1 MAKFNLKDQLA
12 GIAALIAAIVA
23 IGGGFVK
30 YGEIMTKLDV
40 LSEQTGPNLL
50 PLTRQIGEV
59 KKGVMNNQKTITI
72 NTEDMLENAGEIK
85 VLQKERNLTVKGK
98 IESKTDENEEHFV
111 HHGIANR
118 SFDRTFRLG
127 PHVLVRNATLKNGM
141 LAIDLEQEL
150 PEEEKPKE
158 IPITVN

>member
-1 MAKFNLKDQLA
+1 MTRHLTTVNLSDFITSLTPFTVGMDRMFRDLEQFSNSFAGSSTAYPPYNIEQIDEGKWVISMAIA
-12 GIAALIAAIVA
+12 G
-23 IGGGFVK
+23 F
-30 YGEIMTKLDV
+30 GE
-40 LSEQTGPNLL
+40 
-50 PLTRQIGEV
+50 
-59 KKGVMNNQKTITI
+59 
-72 NTEDMLENAGEIK
+72 EDIK
-85 VLQKERNLTVKGK
+85 VSQKERNLTVKGK
-98 IESKTDENEEHFV
+98 IESKTNEDEDHFV

>member
-1 MAKFNLKDQLA
+1 MTRHLTTVNLSDFITSLTPFTVGMDRMFRDLEQFSNSFAGSSTAYPPYNIEQIDEGRWVISMAIA
-12 GIAALIAAIVA
+12 G
-23 IGGGFVK
+23 F
-30 YGEIMTKLDV
+30 GE
-40 LSEQTGPNLL
+40 
-50 PLTRQIGEV
+50 
-59 KKGVMNNQKTITI
+59 
-72 NTEDMLENAGEIK
+72 EDIK
-85 VLQKERNLTVKGK
+85 VSQKERNLTVKGK

>member
-1 MAKFNLKDQLA
+1 MTRHLTTANLSDFITSLTPFTVGMDRMFRDLEQFSNSFAGSSTAYPPYNIEQIDEGKWVISMAIA
-12 GIAALIAAIVA
+12 G
-23 IGGGFVK
+23 F
-30 YGEIMTKLDV
+30 GE
-40 LSEQTGPNLL
+40 
-50 PLTRQIGEV
+50 
-59 KKGVMNNQKTITI
+59 
-72 NTEDMLENAGEIK
+72 EDIK
-85 VLQKERNLTVKGK
+85 VSQKERNLTVKGK
-98 IESKTDENEEHFV
+98 IKSKTDEEEDHFV

>member
-1 MAKFNLKDQLA
+1 MTRHLTTANLSDFITSLTPFTVGMDRMFRDLEQFSNSYTASSTGYPPYNIEQIDDGKWVISIAIA
-12 GIAALIAAIVA
+12 G
-23 IGGGFVK
+23 F
-30 YGEIMTKLDV
+30 GE
-40 LSEQTGPNLL
+40 
-50 PLTRQIGEV
+50 
-59 KKGVMNNQKTITI
+59 
-72 NTEDMLENAGEIK
+72 EDIK
-85 VLQKERNLTVKGK
+85 ISQKERNLTVKGK
-98 IESKTDENEEHFV
+98 IESKTDDDNDNFV
-111 HHGIANR
+111 HRGIANR

>member
-1 MAKFNLKDQLA
+1 MTRHLTTANLSDFITSLTPFTVGMDRMFRDLEQFSNSFAGSSTAYPPYNIEQIDDGKWVISMAIA
-12 GIAALIAAIVA
+12 G
-23 IGGGFVK
+23 F
-30 YGEIMTKLDV
+30 GE
-40 LSEQTGPNLL
+40 
-50 PLTRQIGEV
+50 
-59 KKGVMNNQKTITI
+59 
-72 NTEDMLENAGEIK
+72 EDIK
-85 VLQKERNLTVKGK
+85 VSQKERNLTVKGK

>member
-1 MAKFNLKDQLA
+1 MTRHLTTVNLSDFITSLTPFTVGMDRMFRDLEQFSNSFAGSSTAYPPYNIEQIDEGKWVISMAIA
-12 GIAALIAAIVA
+12 G
-23 IGGGFVK
+23 F
-30 YGEIMTKLDV
+30 GE
-40 LSEQTGPNLL
+40 
-50 PLTRQIGEV
+50 
-59 KKGVMNNQKTITI
+59 
-72 NTEDMLENAGEIK
+72 EDIK
-85 VLQKERNLTVKGK
+85 VSQKERNLTVKGK

-127 PHVLVRNATLKNGM
+127 PHVIVKNATLKNGM

>member
-1 MAKFNLKDQLA
+1 MTRHLTTVNLSDFITSLTPFTVGMDRMFRDLEQFSNSFAGSSTAYPPYNIEQIDDGKWVISMAIA
-12 GIAALIAAIVA
+12 G
-23 IGGGFVK
+23 F
-30 YGEIMTKLDV
+30 GE
-40 LSEQTGPNLL
+40 
-50 PLTRQIGEV
+50 
-59 KKGVMNNQKTITI
+59 
-72 NTEDMLENAGEIK
+72 EDIK
-85 VLQKERNLTVKGK
+85 VSQKERNLTVKGK
-98 IESKTDENEEHFV
+98 IESKTNEDEDHFV

>member
-1 MAKFNLKDQLA
+1 MTRHLTTANLSDFITSLTPFTVGMDRMFRDLEQFSNSFAGSSTAYPPYNIEQIDEGKWVISMAIA
-12 GIAALIAAIVA
+12 G
-23 IGGGFVK
+23 F
-30 YGEIMTKLDV
+30 GE
-40 LSEQTGPNLL
+40 
-50 PLTRQIGEV
+50 
-59 KKGVMNNQKTITI
+59 
-72 NTEDMLENAGEIK
+72 EDIK
-85 VLQKERNLTVKGK
+85 VSQKERNLTVKGK
-98 IESKTDENEEHFV
+98 IESKTNEDEDHFV

>member
-1 MAKFNLKDQLA
+1 MTRHLTTVNLSDFITSLTPFTVGMDRMFRDLEQFSNSFAGSSTAYPPYNIEQIDEGKWVISMAIA
-12 GIAALIAAIVA
+12 G
-23 IGGGFVK
+23 F
-30 YGEIMTKLDV
+30 GE
-40 LSEQTGPNLL
+40 
-50 PLTRQIGEV
+50 
-59 KKGVMNNQKTITI
+59 
-72 NTEDMLENAGEIK
+72 EDIK
-85 VLQKERNLTVKGK
+85 VSQKERNLTVKGK

>member
-1 MAKFNLKDQLA
+1 MTRHLTTVNLSDFITSLTPFTVGMDRMFRDLEQFSNSFAGSSTAYPPYNIEQIDEGKWVISMAIA
-12 GIAALIAAIVA
+12 G
-23 IGGGFVK
+23 F
-30 YGEIMTKLDV
+30 GE
-40 LSEQTGPNLL
+40 
-50 PLTRQIGEV
+50 
-59 KKGVMNNQKTITI
+59 
-72 NTEDMLENAGEIK
+72 EDIK
-85 VLQKERNLTVKGK
+85 VSQKERNLTVKGK
-98 IESKTDENEEHFV
+98 IKSKTDEDEDHFV

>member
-1 MAKFNLKDQLA
+1 MTRHLTTVNLSDFITSLTPFTVGMDRMFRDLEQFSNSFAGSSTAYPPYNIEQIDEGKWVISMAIA
-12 GIAALIAAIVA
+12 G
-23 IGGGFVK
+23 F
-30 YGEIMTKLDV
+30 GE
-40 LSEQTGPNLL
+40 
-50 PLTRQIGEV
+50 
-59 KKGVMNNQKTITI
+59 
-72 NTEDMLENAGEIK
+72 EDIK
-85 VLQKERNLTVKGK
+85 VSQKERNLTVKGK
-98 IESKTDENEEHFV
+98 IESKIDENEEHFV

-150 PEEEKPKE
+150 PKEEKPKE

>member
-1 MAKFNLKDQLA
+1 MTRHLTTANLSDFITSLTPFTVGMDRMFRDLEQFSNSFAGSSTAYPPYNIEQIDEGKWVISMAIA
-12 GIAALIAAIVA
+12 G
-23 IGGGFVK
+23 F
-30 YGEIMTKLDV
+30 GE
-40 LSEQTGPNLL
+40 
-50 PLTRQIGEV
+50 
-59 KKGVMNNQKTITI
+59 
-72 NTEDMLENAGEIK
+72 EDIK
-85 VLQKERNLTVKGK
+85 VSQKERNLTVKGK
-98 IESKTDENEEHFV
+98 IESKIDENEEHFV

-150 PEEEKPKE
+150 PKEEKPKE

>member
-1 MAKFNLKDQLA
+1 MTRHLTTANLSDFITSLTPFTVGMDRMFRDLEQFSNSFAGSSTAYPPYNIEQIDDGKWVISMAIA
-12 GIAALIAAIVA
+12 G
-23 IGGGFVK
+23 F
-30 YGEIMTKLDV
+30 GE
-40 LSEQTGPNLL
+40 
-50 PLTRQIGEV
+50 
-59 KKGVMNNQKTITI
+59 
-72 NTEDMLENAGEIK
+72 EDIK
-85 VLQKERNLTVKGK
+85 VSQKERNLTVKGK
-98 IESKTDENEEHFV
+98 IESKTNEDEDHFV

>member
-1 MAKFNLKDQLA
+1 MTRHLTTANLSDFITSLTPFTVGMDRMFRDLEQFSNSFAGSSTAYPPYNIEQIDDGKWVISMAIA
-12 GIAALIAAIVA
+12 G
-23 IGGGFVK
+23 F
-30 YGEIMTKLDV
+30 GE
-40 LSEQTGPNLL
+40 
-50 PLTRQIGEV
+50 
-59 KKGVMNNQKTITI
+59 
-72 NTEDMLENAGEIK
+72 EDIK
-85 VLQKERNLTVKGK
+85 VSQKERNLTVKGK
-98 IESKTDENEEHFV
+98 IDSKTDEDKDHFV
-111 HHGIANR
+111 HRGIANR

>member
-1 MAKFNLKDQLA
+1 MTRHLTTVNLSDFITSLTPFTVGMDRMFRDLEQFSNSFAGSSTAYPPYNIEQIDEGKWVISMAIA
-12 GIAALIAAIVA
+12 G
-23 IGGGFVK
+23 F
-30 YGEIMTKLDV
+30 GE
-40 LSEQTGPNLL
+40 
-50 PLTRQIGEV
+50 
-59 KKGVMNNQKTITI
+59 
-72 NTEDMLENAGEIK
+72 EDIK

>member
-1 MAKFNLKDQLA
+1 MTRHLTTVNLSDFITSLTPFTVGMDRMFRDLEQFSNSFAGSSTAYPPYNIEQIDDGKWVISMAIA
-12 GIAALIAAIVA
+12 G
-23 IGGGFVK
+23 F
-30 YGEIMTKLDV
+30 GE
-40 LSEQTGPNLL
+40 
-50 PLTRQIGEV
+50 
-59 KKGVMNNQKTITI
+59 
-72 NTEDMLENAGEIK
+72 EDIK
-85 VLQKERNLTVKGK
+85 VSQKERNLTVKGK

-141 LAIDLEQEL
+141 LAIELEQEL

>member
-1 MAKFNLKDQLA
+1 MTRHLTTANLSDFITSLTPFTVGMDRMFRDLEQFSNSFAGSPTAYPPYNIEQIDEGKWVISMAIA
-12 GIAALIAAIVA
+12 G
-23 IGGGFVK
+23 F
-30 YGEIMTKLDV
+30 GE
-40 LSEQTGPNLL
+40 
-50 PLTRQIGEV
+50 
-59 KKGVMNNQKTITI
+59 
-72 NTEDMLENAGEIK
+72 EDIK
-85 VLQKERNLTVKGK
+85 VSQKERNLTVKGK
-98 IESKTDENEEHFV
+98 IESKTNEDEDHFV

>member
-1 MAKFNLKDQLA
+1 MTRHLTTVNLSDFITSLTPFTVGMDRMFRDLEQFSNSFAGSSTAYPPYNIEQIDEGKWVISMAIA
-12 GIAALIAAIVA
+12 G
-23 IGGGFVK
+23 F
-30 YGEIMTKLDV
+30 GE
-40 LSEQTGPNLL
+40 
-50 PLTRQIGEV
+50 
-59 KKGVMNNQKTITI
+59 
-72 NTEDMLENAGEIK
+72 EDIK
-85 VLQKERNLTVKGK
+85 VSQKERNLTVKGK

-111 HHGIANR
+111 HRGIANR

-150 PEEEKPKE
+150 PKEEKPKE

>member
-1 MAKFNLKDQLA
+1 MTRHLTTANLSDFITSLTPFTVGMDRMFRDLEQFSNSFAGSSTAYPPYNIEQIDEGKWVISMAIA
-12 GIAALIAAIVA
+12 G
-23 IGGGFVK
+23 F
-30 YGEIMTKLDV
+30 GE
-40 LSEQTGPNLL
+40 
-50 PLTRQIGEV
+50 
-59 KKGVMNNQKTITI
+59 
-72 NTEDMLENAGEIK
+72 EDIK
-85 VLQKERNLTVKGK
+85 VSQKERNLTVKGK
-98 IESKTDENEEHFV
+98 IESKTNEDEDHFV

-127 PHVLVRNATLKNGM
+127 PHVLVRNATLNNGM

>member
-1 MAKFNLKDQLA
+1 MTRHLTTANLSDFITSLTPFTVGMDRMFRDLEQFSNSFAGSSTAYPPYNIEQIDDGKWVISMAIA
-12 GIAALIAAIVA
+12 G
-23 IGGGFVK
+23 F
-30 YGEIMTKLDV
+30 GE
-40 LSEQTGPNLL
+40 
-50 PLTRQIGEV
+50 
-59 KKGVMNNQKTITI
+59 
-72 NTEDMLENAGEIK
+72 EDIK
-85 VLQKERNLTVKGK
+85 VSQKERNLTVKGK
-98 IESKTDENEEHFV
+98 IESKTNEDKDHFV